1 MSTTILLIDD
11 DDRLAA
17 LLTEY
22 LSGFGFAATH
32 APDGPSG
39 LDRALYGGADA
50 VVLDLM
56 LPGMDGLEV
65 CRRIRAASDLP
76 ILMLTAR
83 GEITDRV
90 AGLELGADDYLP
102 KPFEPRELVAR
113 LRALL
118 RRRGVATERAAAD
131 ATVTAPTQ
139 GLRIDRARRRVQV
152 DGHTID
158 LTALEYEL
166 LAALVEQP
174 GRVFDRDLLAE
185 AVHGR
190 HWSAFDRSID
200 VLVSRLR
207 RKLGD
212 DPKQPRFIRTV
223 AGVGYSL
230 VEPLQ

>member
-17 LLTEY
+17 LLDEY
-22 LSGFGFAATH
+22 LSGFGFTTTH

-39 LDRALYGGADA
+39 LDLAMHSAADA

-65 CRRIRAASDLP
+65 CRRIRAESDVP

-90 AGLELGADDYLP
+90 TGLELGADDYLP

-118 RRRGVATERAAAD
+118 RRRGGASERPED
-131 ATVTAPTQ
+131 DTTVSAPAE
-139 GLRIDRARRRVQV
+139 GLQIDRVRRQVRV
-152 DGHTID
+152 DGRAID

-166 LAALVEQP
+166 LSALTEQP

-190 HWSAFDRSID
+190 NWSAFDRSID

-207 RKLGD
+207 RKLRD
-212 DPKQPRFIRTV
+212 DPKRPRFIRTV

-230 VEPLQ
+230 MEPPE